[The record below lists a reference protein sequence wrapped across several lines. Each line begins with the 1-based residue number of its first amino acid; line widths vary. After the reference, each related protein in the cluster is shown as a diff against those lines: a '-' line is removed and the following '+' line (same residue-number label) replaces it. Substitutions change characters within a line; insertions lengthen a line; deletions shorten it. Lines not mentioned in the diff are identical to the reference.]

1 MIVELNKDNVTMINS
16 SIDYYLN
23 DKMLIGKGYVIL
35 QDSKMQYIPV
45 DKSELQIEGDVAD
58 GNS

>member
-1 MIVELNKDNVTMINS
+1 MINS

-23 DKMLIGKGYVIL
+23 DKKLIGKGYVIL
-35 QDSKMQYIPV
+35 RDSKMKYVPV

>member
-1 MIVELNKDNVTMINS
+1 MKNELNRENVTMINS

-23 DKMLIGKGYVIL
+23 EKMLIGKGYVIL
-35 QDSKMQYIPV
+35 RSSKMQYIPV

>member
-1 MIVELNKDNVTMINS
+1 MINN

-35 QDSKMQYIPV
+35 RGSKMKYTPV